1 LAFVCNLRE
10 RMMNLLAAFLLG
22 VAITAFICLG
32 YAVWQRIENEQM
44 MRSII
49 QGSPIPTFVIR
60 KDHKVLYWNKSL
72 EALSGM
78 KVKDIL
84 GTNKHWKAFYRT
96 ERPCMADLIVDETLE
111 AGPNWYSGKFSKSPL
126 LKEAYEATEF
136 FPQLKV
142 GTNGR
147 WVRITAAAMRDSR
160 GRISGAIETL
170 EDITD
175 RQLAEEELIKMKKL
189 ESLGIF
195 ASGIAQDFDGLLS
208 AILRNIFLAKISVD
222 EEDKILEEGLAI
234 AEKAGLQAKEL
245 AHKLITFA
253 KGGYPSRKPEAIDG
267 LLLDAVEAS
276 RKQTNIEYCVSVP
289 PDLWTVT
296 VDVKQIRQVFEN
308 IIQNSIDAMP
318 EGGCFELVAENIDIG
333 DELPPLTRGKYVS
346 VSIKDSGAGISEED
360 LSRIFDP
367 YFTTKRS
374 GGRRGT
380 GLGLAVSH
388 SILKNHH
395 GLIRV
400 ASEEGAGATFHIYLP
415 VDPFDMPVEKTSVA
429 SV

>member
-1 LAFVCNLRE
+1 
-10 RMMNLLAAFLLG
+10 MNMLLAFLLG
-22 VAITAFICLG
+22 VAVTASICLG
-32 YAVWQRIENEQM
+32 YAVWQRIETEQM

-72 EALSGM
+72 EALSGT
-78 KVKDIL
+78 KVKEVV
-84 GTNKHWKAFYRT
+84 GTNNHWKAFYT
-96 ERPCMADLIVDETLE
+96 AERPCMADLIVDETLE
-111 AGPNWYSGKFSKSPL
+111 NATNWYSGKFSKSPL

-136 FPQLKV
+136 FPQLTKN
-142 GTNGR
+142 GGR

-175 RQLAEEELIKMKKL
+175 RRLAEEELIKMKKL

-195 ASGIAQDFDGLLS
+195 ASGVAQDFDSLLS

-253 KGGYPSRKPEAIDG
+253 KGGYPSRKPEAIG
-267 LLLDAVEAS
+267 RLLMEVVESTRTRTEA
-276 RKQTNIEYCVSVP
+276 NIEYKMSLP
-289 PDLWTVT
+289 ADLWPVT
-296 VDVKQIRQVFEN
+296 VDIKQIRQVFEN
-308 IIQNSIDAMP
+308 IIQNSIEAMP
-318 EGGCFELVAENIDIG
+318 EGGTFELAAENVTIIENKSSLNPG
-333 DELPPLTRGKYVS
+333 DYVKLS
-346 VSIKDSGAGISEED
+346 VKDCGAGISEED

-374 GGRRGT
+374 GSRKGT

-395 GLIRV
+395 GLITV
-400 ASEEGAGATFHIYLP
+400 ESEEGVGTTFHICLP
-415 VDPFDMPVEKTSVA
+415 VNGHSSA
-429 SV
+429 L

>member
-1 LAFVCNLRE
+1 
-10 RMMNLLAAFLLG
+10 MNLLLAFLLG
-22 VAITAFICLG
+22 IAVTAFVCLG
-32 YAVWQRIENEQM
+32 YAMWQRIENEQM

-72 EALSGM
+72 EALSGI
-78 KVKDIL
+78 KVKEII
-84 GTNKHWKAFYRT
+84 GTNYHWRAFYPA
-96 ERPCMADLIVDETLE
+96 ERPCIADLIVDETLE

-136 FPQLKV
+136 FSQLKR
-142 GTNGR
+142 GGG

-160 GRISGAIETL
+160 GRIYGAIETL

-175 RQLAEEELIKMKKL
+175 RRRAEEELLKMKKL

-195 ASGIAQDFDGLLS
+195 ASGVAQDFDSLLS

-253 KGGYPSRKPEAIDG
+253 KGGYPLRQSTALDQF
-267 LLLDAVEAS
+267 LLEAS
-276 RKQTNIEYCVSVP
+276 ASARKEANITCQVSLA
-289 PDLWTVT
+289 PDLWPVT
-296 VDVKQIRQVFEN
+296 VDIKQVKQVFEN
-308 IIQNSIDAMP
+308 IIQNSIEAMP
-318 EGGCFELVAENIDIG
+318 GGGKFELVAENLTVG
-333 DELPPLTRGKYVS
+333 HTLPPLKPGDYVRVS
-346 VSIKDSGAGISEED
+346 VKDSGAGISEEE
-360 LSRIFDP
+360 LPRIFDP

-388 SILKNHH
+388 SIMKNHH
-395 GLIRV
+395 RLITA
-400 ASEEGAGATFHIYLP
+400 ASEEGAGTTFNIYLP
-415 VDPFDMPVEKTSVA
+415 VKPDDISAETSRVSA
-429 SV
+429 G

>member
-1 LAFVCNLRE
+1 
-10 RMMNLLAAFLLG
+10 MNLLLAFLLG

-49 QGSPIPTFVIR
+49 QGSPIPTFVIK
-60 KDHKVLYWNKSL
+60 KDHNVLYWNKSL
-72 EALSGM
+72 EALSGI
-78 KVKDIL
+78 KVKDMM
-84 GTNKHWKAFYRT
+84 GTKQHWKAFYRA

-111 AGPNWYSGKFSKSPL
+111 SAPNWYSGKFSKSPL

-136 FPQLKV
+136 FPQLKS
-142 GTNGR
+142 GNSGK

-175 RQLAEEELIKMKKL
+175 RRLAEEELLKMKKL
-189 ESLGIF
+189 ESLGTF
-195 ASGIAQDFDGLLS
+195 ASGVAHDFDSLLS

-253 KGGYPSRKPEAIDG
+253 KGGYPSRKAEAIDR
-267 LLLDAVEAS
+267 LLLETVALN
-276 RKQTNIEYCVSVP
+276 RKEENLDCRLSLS
-289 PDLWTVT
+289 PDLWPVI
-296 VDVKQIRQVFEN
+296 VDLKQIRQVFEN
-308 IIQNSIDAMP
+308 IIQNSFEAMP
-318 EGGCFELVAENIDIG
+318 EGGVFELVAENVTIG
-333 DELPPLTRGKYVS
+333 EDMPSLKPGDYVKVS
-346 VSIKDSGAGISEED
+346 VKDSGAGINED
-360 LSRIFDP
+360 DLPRIFDP
-367 YFTTKRS
+367 YFTTKRNGS
-374 GGRRGT
+374 HRGT

-388 SILKNHH
+388 SIMKNHN

-400 ASEEGAGATFHIYLP
+400 DSADGAGTTFLLYLP
-415 VDPFDMPVEKTSVA
+415 AGHCEIPAETSAVA
-429 SV
+429 TG